1 MKKMQLYILPVEH
14 RVIFPYE
21 TLRVRIPETYQNNG
35 KPMIFWNSRPYGDDG
50 KVTKLIVF
58 CFFSK

>member
-35 KPMIFWNSRPYGDDG
+35 KPMIFSNSSAYIADR
-50 KVTKLIVF
+50 KLIKLIAF
-58 CFFSK
+58 LLF

>member
-21 TLRVRIPETYQNNG
+21 TFRIRILETYQNNG
-35 KPMIFWNSRPYGDDG
+35 KQ
-50 KVTKLIVF
+50 
-58 CFFSK
+58 